1 MTGLSFL
8 RMLRKLNPN
17 ALLVPTRP
25 RRIRARERAP
35 VVPA

>member
-1 MTGLSFL
+1 
-8 RMLRKLNPN
+8 MLRKLNPN
-17 ALLVPTRP
+17 ALLALTLP